1 MLPTTQ
7 PELRVDGHKSSNG
20 STNGGQTMQVTE
32 VRVYLR
38 NERKL
43 KAFVTVTLDN
53 CLVIHNM
60 KVIQG
65 QKGLILCM
73 PSRKG
78 PDDTFRDV
86 VHPITNEFRADL
98 EKSVF
103 AAYEEEVKKLTQTL
117 SSNSPEPIVAAASSS
132 VVSPELVKEV

>member
-1 MLPTTQ
+1 MLSTTKPTQ
-7 PELRVDGHKSSNG
+7 IAESSNG
-20 STNGGQTMQVTE
+20 STRGGQIMQVTE

-38 NERKL
+38 NEMKL
-43 KAFVTVTLDN
+43 KAFVTVTLGH

-78 PDDTFRDV
+78 PDGTFRDV

-98 EKSVF
+98 EKGVF

-117 SSNSPEPIVAAASSS
+117 PANQPEPTVAVASSNVSESSIV
-132 VVSPELVKEV
+132 